1 MPEITALG
9 WFHTAIGILALLSGF
24 YTVVRFKV
32 IRTDTR
38 SGQVYLACTLIAAL
52 TALMIYNQGGF
63 GPAHILALLTLTAVT
78 GGLLVTRI
86 AIFAPVAA
94 YLQALCFSATFLFH
108 MIPAITDGLRRLPVG
123 DPVVDQPDDPLL
135 KQFYLLFVGLFVVG
149 FAAQAIWLRRN
160 RR

>member
-9 WFHTAIGILALLSGF
+9 WFHTGIGILALLAGF
-24 YTVVRFKV
+24 FTVVRFKV

-38 SGQVYLACTLIAAL
+38 SGQIYLACTLIAAL

-63 GPAHILALLTLTAVT
+63 GPAHILALLTLAALM
-78 GGLLVTRI
+78 GGFVVTRI
-86 AIFAPVAA
+86 PLFAPVAA

-123 DPVVDQPDDPLL
+123 DPVVDRFDDPLL
-135 KQFYLLFVGLFVVG
+135 MRFYLLFVGLFVIG
-149 FAAQAIWLRRN
+149 YAAQVIWLRKTSR
-160 RR
+160 

>member
-9 WFHTAIGILALLSGF
+9 WFHTAVGIFALLAGF
-24 YTVVRFKV
+24 YTVVRFKI

-38 SGQVYLACTLIAAL
+38 SGRVYLACTLVAAL

-63 GPAHILALLTLTAVT
+63 GPAHILALLTLAALA
-78 GGLLVTRI
+78 GGFLVTRI
-86 AIFAPVAA
+86 PLFGPLAA

-123 DPVVDQPDDPLL
+123 NPVVERADDPLL
-135 KQFYLLFVGLFVVG
+135 MRFYLLFLVLFVIG
-149 FAAQAIWLRRN
+149 YAAQVIWLRKT